1 MTTLNKAN
9 PPAHKPTLERS
20 FAADPFDPRMHGNG
34 ATRDYT
40 SLGLLVS
47 VWHHIRTHPVPDMMP
62 VFNSIDIYLRREA
75 PDAIV
80 TLERMYADGKD

>member
-9 PPAHKPTLERS
+9 PPVHKPTLERS
-20 FAADPFDPRMHGNG
+20 FAADPFDPRMHGNR

-40 SLGLLVS
+40 SLGLLITI
-47 VWHHIRTHPVPDMMP
+47 WHYVREHPNAVPADLMP

-75 PDAIV
+75 PADIAE
-80 TLERMYADGKD
+80 LENHGR